1 LTLKKA
7 IGLLFYVKDSFI
19 FIWFELDILDSPGIR
34 LPWQNDSIE
43 DVFENLSNQ
52 ERNDITHEA
61 QVE

>member
-1 LTLKKA
+1 MKN
-7 IGLLFYVKDSFI
+7 SFI
-19 FIWFELDILDSPGIR
+19 FIWFELDILDSPGLR

-52 ERNDITHEA
+52 DRNDITHEA